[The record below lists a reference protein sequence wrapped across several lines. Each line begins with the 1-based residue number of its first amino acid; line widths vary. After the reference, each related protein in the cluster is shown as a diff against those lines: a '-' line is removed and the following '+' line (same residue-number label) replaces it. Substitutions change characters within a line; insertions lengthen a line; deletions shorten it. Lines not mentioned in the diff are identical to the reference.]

1 MCKIY
6 GTLLQI
12 KNQSYVNG
20 ELHLALELRDS
31 MLLRCQFSSICSAD
45 SKPSQSE
52 SQQAFVHPS
61 IQAFLHKEV
70 LSSFCQFLRQNSNS
84 KWRRLIMDTWHLHPT
99 FGHPFLFYISLISS
113 FQKMFD
119 VGRKKENVFVTE
131 RWLTSLREEV
141 AGIETGQIRKDLV
154 NESSS
159 SGDCANQSSS
169 KGLDIFTIFFAK
181 PGSRCAIQGLWAGNL
196 APFTPKQH
204 LFAGRKALSF
214 TPSSEQEEGCFQS
227 CVH

>member
-99 FGHPFLFYISLISS
+99 FGHPFLFYFSLISP

-141 AGIETGQIRKDLV
+141 AGIETGRIRTWSMRVHPVVTVPIKVLLKDLIF
-154 NESSS
+154 S
-159 SGDCANQSSS
+159 QSSLQS
-169 KGLDIFTIFFAK
+169 LGAGVLYKVCELETWLHSFPNSICLLGEK
-181 PGSRCAIQGLWAGNL
+181 P
-196 APFTPKQH
+196 
-204 LFAGRKALSF
+204 F